1 MRGVARKFLLN
12 HIQGVWPRAPRGYI
26 IGLAQPSL
34 VPEKGVHIVANKNTI
49 SPEARSLINTRI
61 SRRAVLAG
69 VGGVGAASA
78 LAACGS
84 GGDSAAPTDVVRWG
98 NWPLYLDYDEATK
111 VYPTLENFMKTTGIT
126 AEYFEDYNDN
136 DEFFG
141 KVQSQLKLGEDIGY
155 DLVTPTDWMAARWI
169 RLGYTQKFDMANVP
183 NAVNILDTLAS
194 PSFDPTREQSLTWQG
209 IMSGFGW
216 NAEKNPKGIKT
227 LDDLFSPENK
237 GKIVVLS
244 EMRDTIG
251 IILLAQGIDI
261 TKVTEDQFMNGVDF
275 MAQKISDGWIRGVK
289 GNEYAEDLTSGD
301 ATAVIG
307 WSGDMFILASE
318 NEGKFEFAIPES
330 GGTISGD
337 NLMIP
342 STASAEGKKNAEKL
356 INYYYDPVVAAEV
369 AAYVNYVCPVKG
381 AQAEMEKIAPELATS
396 EYIFPTEKTL
406 ANLSVFRSLTP
417 TEETNWTEAFEK
429 ARGN

>member
-1 MRGVARKFLLN
+1 MAK
-12 HIQGVWPRAPRGYI
+12 
-26 IGLAQPSL
+26 
-34 VPEKGVHIVANKNTI
+34 E
-49 SPEARSLINTRI
+49 RSLSAEAQLILKSGI

-69 VGGVGAASA
+69 AGGLGAVGL
-78 LAACGS
+78 LAACGG
-84 GGDSAAPTDVVRWG
+84 GGDDAAAENSVRWG
-98 NWPLYLDYDEATK
+98 NWPLYLDFDEDSKT
-111 VYPTLENFMKTTGIT
+111 YPTLEKFKTQTGID
-126 AEYFEDYNDN
+126 AQYFEDYNDN

-141 KVQSQLKLGEDIGY
+141 KVQAQLKLGEDIGY

-169 RLGYTQKFDMANVP
+169 RLGYTQKYDLANIP
-183 NAVNILDTLAS
+183 NHVNILDSLKS
-194 PSFDPTREQSLTWQG
+194 PSYDPMRESTLTWQG
-209 IMSGFGW
+209 IMAGFGW
-216 NAEKNPKGIKT
+216 NTEKNPKGVRTIE
-227 LDDLFSPENK
+227 DLFSPQNK

-251 IILLAQGIDI
+251 VILLSQGVDI
-261 TKVTEDQFMNGVDF
+261 TKVTEDQYMNAVDF
-275 MAQKISDGWIRGVK
+275 MAKMIADGWIRGVK

-318 NEGKFEFAIPES
+318 NEGKFDFAIPES

-337 NLMIP
+337 NLVIP
-342 STASAEGKKNAEKL
+342 STASPGGKANAEKL

-396 EYIFPTEKTL
+396 EYIFPTQVTSSRL
-406 ANLSVFRSLTP
+406 NVFRSLTP
-417 TEETNWTEAFEK
+417 DEETKWAEAFQQ
-429 ARGN
+429 AQGN